1 VWLVSCGEQEG
12 WFDMTT
18 ALHQAA
24 SVGHGARAIEDR
36 ATRRA
41 IAEARE
47 RQHLSPLVEP
57 AQLDFADY
65 LGEFCSDVA
74 LASDMAG
81 GVQLGCAVS
90 DGLLPIAT
98 AVGLALIADE
108 LIENA
113 FQHGFPAGRGG
124 RIAVCFLATPDAWL
138 LMVEDSG
145 VGRPQGTPTGAGLR
159 MVTAL
164 TTQLG
169 GELVFAAV
177 IAGSRCTVTLP
188 RRWSLAGPDAEPRSA
203 NCSPSGLP
211 NYTSGP
217 SR

>member
-1 VWLVSCGEQEG
+1 LL
-12 WFDMTT
+12 DMTT
-18 ALHQAA
+18 ALDEAA

-124 RIAVCFLATPDAWL
+124 RIAVCFSATPDAWL
-138 LMVEDSG
+138 LMVEDNG
-145 VGRPQGTPTGAGLR
+145 VGRPPGTPTGAGLKTA
-159 MVTAL
+159 MAL
-164 TTQLG
+164 TSQLG

-188 RRWSLAGPDAEPRSA
+188 RRWSSAVPDAGPMSTSRG
-203 NCSPSGLP
+203 PSGP
-211 NYTSGP
+211 AK
-217 SR
+217 

>member
-1 VWLVSCGEQEG
+1 
-12 WFDMTT
+12 MTT
-18 ALHQAA
+18 PLDEAA
-24 SVGHGARAIEDR
+24 SFGHGARAIEDR

-47 RQHLSPLVEP
+47 RQHLSPLAEP

-65 LGEFCSDVA
+65 LDKLCSDVA
-74 LASDMAG
+74 LASGMAD

-98 AVGLALIADE
+98 AVRLALIADE

-124 RIAVCFLATPDAWL
+124 RIAVCFSATPDAWL

-145 VGRPQGTPTGAGLR
+145 VGRPQATPTGAGLR
-159 MVTAL
+159 IATAL

-188 RRWSLAGPDAEPRSA
+188 RRWSSAVPDAEPMSTSRG
-203 NCSPSGLP
+203 PSGP
-211 NYTSGP
+211 AK
-217 SR
+217 

>member
-1 VWLVSCGEQEG
+1 
-12 WFDMTT
+12 MTT
-18 ALHQAA
+18 ALHEAA

-47 RQHLSPLVEP
+47 RQHLSPLAEP

-65 LGEFCSDVA
+65 LDQLCSDVA
-74 LASDMAG
+74 LASGMAD

-90 DGLLPIAT
+90 DGLLPTAT
-98 AVGLALIADE
+98 AIRLALIADE
-108 LIENA
+108 LVENA
-113 FQHGFPAGRGG
+113 LQHGFPAGRGG
-124 RIAVCFLATPDAWL
+124 RIAVCFSATPDAWL

-145 VGRPQGTPTGAGLR
+145 VGRPQAPPTGAGLR
-159 MVTAL
+159 IATAL

-188 RRWSLAGPDAEPRSA
+188 RRWSSAVPDAEPMSTSRG
-203 NCSPSGLP
+203 PSGP
-211 NYTSGP
+211 AK
-217 SR
+217 

>member
-1 VWLVSCGEQEG
+1 LL
-12 WFDMTT
+12 DMTT
-18 ALHQAA
+18 ALDEAA

-124 RIAVCFLATPDAWL
+124 RIAVCFSATPDAWL
-138 LMVEDSG
+138 LVVEDSG
-145 VGRPQGTPTGAGLR
+145 VGLPPGTPAGAGLR
-159 MVTAL
+159 IATAL
-164 TTQLG
+164 TSQLG
-169 GELVFAAV
+169 GELVFADV

-188 RRWSLAGPDAEPRSA
+188 RRWSLAGPDAEPKSA
-203 NCSPSGLP
+203 DR
-211 NYTSGP
+211 GP
-217 SR
+217 SAPAK